1 MKEMSFLLCSN
12 TICSQSCLTNHIAAQ
27 LSLGETLFK
36 GMALQGKMVLTHLHF
51 GLLPIFVLLGSYNNK
66 SFAPRFWA

>member
-1 MKEMSFLLCSN
+1 MEEMLFLLCSN

-36 GMALQGKMVLTHLHF
+36 GMVLQGKMVLTYILAF
-51 GLLPIFVLLGSYNNK
+51 YQYLFY
-66 SFAPRFWA
+66 